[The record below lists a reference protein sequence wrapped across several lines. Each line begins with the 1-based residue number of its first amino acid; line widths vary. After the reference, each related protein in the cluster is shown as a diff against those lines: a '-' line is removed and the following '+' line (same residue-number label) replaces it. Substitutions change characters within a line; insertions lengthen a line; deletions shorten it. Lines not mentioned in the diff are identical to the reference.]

1 MDGRRRRPP
10 GLARARAASLRK
22 VTGSPPGARG
32 YRRSGYSRDDA
43 SRHQKKPP
51 QLVKWGGEV
60 MGAAVD
66 ARGRRR
72 SSLQRCHCQRRRLP
86 SPLTARHSHTM
97 PSRVVT
103 YTHRPNSRRGKK
115 AQPAA
120 LSGTVVVTERR
131 CTKCGGSFA
140 AMRDDA
146 PPIAHQHA
154 DKRLTASVGIIQRQH
169 HDRRHRPAHRQDD
182 PTGRPRHNRQGRTRT
197 ALAQLRRRSAARRPG
212 STRAFPS
219 WFMRIT
225 CDRCGKDLMQNH
237 G

>member
-1 MDGRRRRPP
+1 MTPNRAWPFAQHAASPGEPQFGRHCPGGMGGHRRRPP

-32 YRRSGYSRDDA
+32 CRRPAYSRDDA

-51 QLVKWGGEV
+51 QLGKWGGGV

-72 SSLQRCHCQRRRLP
+72 SSLQRGHSRRRRLP
-86 SPLTARHSHTM
+86 PPLTARHSHTM
-97 PSRVVT
+97 PSRDFT
-103 YTHRPNSRRGKK
+103 YTHRPNSTRGKK

-146 PPIAHQHA
+146 LYCSSPCRQAAYRQRRHHPT
-154 DKRLTASVGIIQRQH
+154 TAS
-169 HDRRHRPAHRQDD
+169 
-182 PTGRPRHNRQGRTRT
+182 
-197 ALAQLRRRSAARRPG
+197 
-212 STRAFPS
+212 
-219 WFMRIT
+219 
-225 CDRCGKDLMQNH
+225 
-237 G
+237 